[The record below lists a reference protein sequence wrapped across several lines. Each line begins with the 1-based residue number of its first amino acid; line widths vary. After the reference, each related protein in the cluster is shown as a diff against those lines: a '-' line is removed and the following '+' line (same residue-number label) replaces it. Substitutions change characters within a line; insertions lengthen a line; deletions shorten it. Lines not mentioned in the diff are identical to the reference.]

1 MDFPETQPP
10 RGRTLLRLAAIGV
23 AILAVG
29 AYAWVLGRNVAA
41 VAAGSDSSGYM
52 NHARLLASG
61 RVHMEP
67 RSLAGLTPEQA
78 PYHLYVP
85 LGFKPSP
92 NGETLVPTYPTGLPL
107 LILAL
112 EPLSGWRHAGDLT
125 ALLHSLAGIA
135 VVCALGRQLG
145 LGAAWAA
152 IGAVIVA
159 LSPLYLFMAL
169 VAMSD
174 VPSLVWTALAVLAAL
189 RSRERAGWALA
200 AGAAIAMD
208 VLLRPTNVLAF
219 IPAAIAIGAAPRR
232 WILFVLGGLPGAAFF
247 FAHSM
252 AAYGSLATTG
262 YGDASLGFS
271 LGFVPETLVHYARWL
286 PLLMT
291 PVVAFNLVLP
301 FLGGESARSRWLLIS
316 WILAYGA
323 FYSAYI
329 CTHET
334 WWYLRFLLPAAPPLV
349 IGGLLALRSLA
360 KRLPRWADP
369 GRSSAAAAV
378 VLAVAAAQ
386 LCFEDTLLHP
396 LSVGVQERLYGR
408 VADWMTKNLPK
419 DAVCLSMQMTGA
431 IEYYTPFTF
440 IRWDSLDAGN
450 VGRVESVIRASGR
463 PLYAV
468 LFPFEVGKEGALDKR
483 MPGHWTLV
491 GNVEDVTVYR
501 RDFGPARN

>member
-1 MDFPETQPP
+1 MIRF
-10 RGRTLLRLAAIGV
+10 AAAGL
-23 AILAVG
+23 AILALGV
-29 AYAWVLGRNVAA
+29 YAWVLSRNVAA
-41 VAAGSDSSGYM
+41 VAAGSDSSGYL
-52 NHARLLASG
+52 NHARLLAMG

-67 RSLAGLTPEQA
+67 RSLAGLPQAGA

-125 ALLHSLAGIA
+125 ALLHALAGIA
-135 VVCALGRQLG
+135 VVYALGRQLT
-145 LGAAWAA
+145 LSPAWAT

-174 VPSLVWTALAVLAAL
+174 VPSLVWTAFAVLAAL
-189 RSRERAGWALA
+189 RSRERAGWAVA
-200 AGAAIAMD
+200 AGAAIALD

-219 IPAAIAIGAAPRR
+219 IPAAIAIGTAPRR
-232 WILFVLGGLPGAAFF
+232 WVLFVLGGLPGAAFF

-271 LGFVPETLVHYARWL
+271 LAFVPATLAHYGRWL
-286 PLLMT
+286 PLLLT
-291 PVVAFNLVLP
+291 PAVAFNLVLP
-301 FLGGESARSRWLLIS
+301 FLGGESARSRWLIVS

-323 FYSAYI
+323 FYSTYI

-334 WWYLRFLLPAAPPLV
+334 WWYLRFLLPAVPALV
-349 IGGLLALRSLA
+349 IGGLLALQSLA
-360 KRLPRWADP
+360 GRLPAWADP
-369 GRSSAAAAV
+369 GRSIAVCAAV
-378 VLAVAAAQ
+378 LVLAAAQ
-386 LCFEDTLLHP
+386 LSLADTRLSA
-396 LSVGVQERLYGR
+396 LSVGTQERLYGR
-408 VADWMTKNLPK
+408 VADWMEENLPK
-419 DAVCLSMQMTGA
+419 DSVCLSMQMTGA
-431 IEYYTPFTF
+431 LVYYTPFTF

-450 VGRVESVIRASGR
+450 VGRIDSVIRASGR

-468 LFPFEVGKEGALDKR
+468 LFPFEVAKEGVLDKR
-483 MPGHWTLV
+483 MPGHWTRV

-501 RDFGPARN
+501 RDFGPFKN